1 MNITIRPTRLEE
13 LGQVMPFYERA
24 RRFMA
29 ANGNANQWINGYPS
43 PDDIRQDIENGS
55 SYVFVNENQELEGCF
70 AFIRGEDP
78 NYKVIKD
85 GAWLNDAPYGVIH
98 RIASGGR
105 VKGLMDLCLEWCS
118 SHCPNLRVDTHRDNK
133 VLQNILLKNGFT
145 YCGIIYVKTVR
156 NDLPTNALPLPDRQ
170 KSEVGFPDTHIP
182 LMIQGSSFLPVPD
195 VRRAIF
201 GQALLRPCVHL

>member
-85 GAWLNDAPYGVIH
+85 GRLAQRCPLRGDPSH
-98 RIASGGR
+98 RIRRTGKGID
-105 VKGLMDLCLEWCS
+105 GLM
-118 SHCPNLRVDTHRDNK
+118 PGMVF
-133 VLQNILLKNGFT
+133 V
-145 YCGIIYVKTVR
+145 
-156 NDLPTNALPLPDRQ
+156 PL
-170 KSEVGFPDTHIP
+170 SEPACRHSP
-182 LMIQGSSFLPVPD
+182 
-195 VRRAIF
+195 
-201 GQALLRPCVHL
+201 

>member
-1 MNITIRPTRLEE
+1 MFKRKIFSVRLCVTLWCPPKNGIIMNITIRPTRLEE

-29 ANGNANQWINGYPS
+29 ANGNANQWINVYPS

-85 GAWLNDAPYGVIH
+85 GAWLND

-145 YCGIIYVKTVR
+145 YCGIIYVKNGTERLAYQRTAVTR
-156 NDLPTNALPLPDRQ
+156 
-170 KSEVGFPDTHIP
+170 
-182 LMIQGSSFLPVPD
+182 
-195 VRRAIF
+195 
-201 GQALLRPCVHL
+201 

>member
-29 ANGNANQWINGYPS
+29 TNGNANQWINGYPS

-78 NYKVIKD
+78 FAAKFFSNIKFTTEEISSLMK
-85 GAWLNDAPYGVIH
+85 ALKDARMDEEDLVRKWRDEH
-98 RIASGGR
+98 RELVES
-105 VKGLMDLCLEWCS
+105 W
-118 SHCPNLRVDTHRDNK
+118 
-133 VLQNILLKNGFT
+133 
-145 YCGIIYVKTVR
+145 
-156 NDLPTNALPLPDRQ
+156 
-170 KSEVGFPDTHIP
+170 IP
-182 LMIQGSSFLPVPD
+182 ES
-195 VRRAIF
+195 
-201 GQALLRPCVHL
+201 

>member
-118 SHCPNLRVDTHRDNK
+118 SQVHRIASGGRVKGLMDLCLEWCSSHCPNLRVDTHRDNK

-145 YCGIIYVKTVR
+145 YCGIIYVKNGTERLAYQRTAVTR
-156 NDLPTNALPLPDRQ
+156 
-170 KSEVGFPDTHIP
+170 
-182 LMIQGSSFLPVPD
+182 
-195 VRRAIF
+195 
-201 GQALLRPCVHL
+201 

>member
-29 ANGNANQWINGYPS
+29 ANGNANQWINGYLS

-70 AFIRGEDP
+70 AFIREEDP

-105 VKGLMDLCLEWCS
+105 VKG
-118 SHCPNLRVDTHRDNK
+118 
-133 VLQNILLKNGFT
+133 
-145 YCGIIYVKTVR
+145 
-156 NDLPTNALPLPDRQ
+156 
-170 KSEVGFPDTHIP
+170 
-182 LMIQGSSFLPVPD
+182 
-195 VRRAIF
+195 
-201 GQALLRPCVHL
+201 

>member
-1 MNITIRPTRLEE
+1 
-13 LGQVMPFYERA
+13 MPFYELA
-24 RRFMA
+24 RGFMA
-29 ANGNANQWINGYPS
+29 TNGNANQWINGYPS

-105 VKGLMDLCLEWCS
+105 VKGLMDLC
-118 SHCPNLRVDTHRDNK
+118 
-133 VLQNILLKNGFT
+133 QNILLKNGFT
-145 YCGIIYVKTVR
+145 YCGIIYVKNGTERLAYQRTAVTR
-156 NDLPTNALPLPDRQ
+156 
-170 KSEVGFPDTHIP
+170 
-182 LMIQGSSFLPVPD
+182 
-195 VRRAIF
+195 
-201 GQALLRPCVHL
+201 

>member
-170 KSEVGFPDTHIP
+170 KSEVGFPDTYIP

-195 VRRAIF
+195 VRHAIF
-201 GQALLRPCVHL
+201 GQDLLRPCVHL

>member
-1 MNITIRPTRLEE
+1 MISGKISKT
-13 LGQVMPFYERA
+13 G
-24 RRFMA
+24 A
-29 ANGNANQWINGYPS
+29 AS
-43 PDDIRQDIENGS
+43 
-55 SYVFVNENQELEGCF
+55 VFVNENQELEGCF

-133 VLQNILLKNGFT
+133 STPKHSPKERFHLLWHYLCEKRYGT
-145 YCGIIYVKTVR
+145 TCLAT
-156 NDLPTNALPLPDRQ
+156 LPLPDRQ
-170 KSEVGFPDTHIP
+170 KSKLDSRTHIYC
-182 LMIQGSSFLPVPD
+182 L
-195 VRRAIF
+195 
-201 GQALLRPCVHL
+201 

>member
-1 MNITIRPTRLEE
+1 MLICVICGAPPKNGIIMNITIRPTRLEE

-29 ANGNANQWINGYPS
+29 TNGNANQWINGYPS

-133 VLQNILLKNGFT
+133 VLQNILIKNGFT
-145 YCGIIYVKTVR
+145 YCGLIYVKNGTERLAYQRTAVTR
-156 NDLPTNALPLPDRQ
+156 
-170 KSEVGFPDTHIP
+170 
-182 LMIQGSSFLPVPD
+182 
-195 VRRAIF
+195 
-201 GQALLRPCVHL
+201 

>member
-1 MNITIRPTRLEE
+1 MPTS
-13 LGQVMPFYERA
+13 GSTDT
-24 RRFMA
+24 
-29 ANGNANQWINGYPS
+29 PS

-85 GAWLNDAPYGVIH
+85 GAPGLNDAPYGVIH

-118 SHCPNLRVDTHRDNK
+118 SRCPNLRVDTHRDNK

-145 YCGIIYVKTVR
+145 YCGIIYVKNGTERLAYQRTAVTR
-156 NDLPTNALPLPDRQ
+156 
-170 KSEVGFPDTHIP
+170 
-182 LMIQGSSFLPVPD
+182 
-195 VRRAIF
+195 
-201 GQALLRPCVHL
+201 

>member
-85 GAWLNDAPYGVIH
+85 GAWLNDAPYGAIPSH
-98 RIASGGR
+98 RIRRTGKGID
-105 VKGLMDLCLEWCS
+105 GLM
-118 SHCPNLRVDTHRDNK
+118 PGMVF
-133 VLQNILLKNGFT
+133 V
-145 YCGIIYVKTVR
+145 
-156 NDLPTNALPLPDRQ
+156 PL
-170 KSEVGFPDTHIP
+170 SEPACRHSP
-182 LMIQGSSFLPVPD
+182 
-195 VRRAIF
+195 
-201 GQALLRPCVHL
+201 